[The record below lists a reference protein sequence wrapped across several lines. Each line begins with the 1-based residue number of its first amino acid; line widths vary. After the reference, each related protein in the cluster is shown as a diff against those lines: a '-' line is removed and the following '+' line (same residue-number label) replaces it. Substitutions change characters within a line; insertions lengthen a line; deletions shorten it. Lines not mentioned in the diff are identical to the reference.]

1 MTICEFFKKQYDEAI
16 ERGAGTKYVCCINQE
31 TAPKGSWEWV
41 KISADYFFGGAYQP
55 QFEKVGITAEQLN
68 EAKEKGFL
76 KYKYYSNWQARQ
88 PGQQDVWQLT
98 SKGLKALYK
107 AYQGQW

>member
-1 MTICEFFKKQYDEAI
+1 MTICEFFKNQYDEAI
-16 ERGAGTKYVCCINQE
+16 AKGAGTKYVCCINQE

-88 PGQQDVWQLT
+88 LGQQDVWQLT
-98 SKGLKALYK
+98 NKGLKALYK